1 MSSALPQEETVEAN
15 AQTGIPPGRFQR
27 TFSALRYR
35 DFRLLWFGAFAST
48 TGTFMQTLAQGWL
61 VYTMTGSALLLGV
74 DGFLATGPML
84 LFSLFGGV
92 IADRMERRKIMMLSQ
107 ILQGSFALI
116 LAALIYFHTIKI
128 WHIFILSFLTGS
140 AQSLSG
146 PAYASLLPLL
156 VKRDDMANAVAMN
169 SMQFNLA
176 RVIGPALGGVVF
188 GLWGATACFGINGL
202 SFGFVIIA
210 LLMIKMPP
218 VQPGA
223 TSTSMMAQM
232 KEGFTFVA
240 SKRSLLLLT
249 FLSFAGT
256 FLGMPLFTMM
266 PVVAKSI
273 FNLGPQGLSLLQ
285 ADYGIGSVVGAL
297 FVAGSSY
304 AAKKG
309 RLALAL
315 QLVFAA
321 TLIAFGISRHLAA
334 SLVPYPHSRFRAS
347 QASSRGWPFWPAVDE
362 VAVQFSLRQHNGVA
376 GGKEQGG
383 GDFTAKADAS
393 DDDAAEAA
401 ARCLINDVSHR
412 TAVSRR
418 RAQDRGRPDRLQR
431 RSGSDSHAGSND
443 DDRGHC
449 IDSRGA
455 AAPALRAWARTP
467 PRHRAVSRAATERL
481 R

>member
-1 MSSALPQEETVEAN
+1 MSSLLPQEEGVEAN
-15 AQTGIPPGRFQR
+15 AQAGIPLGRFQR

-92 IADRMERRKIMMLSQ
+92 IADRIERRKIMLLSQ
-107 ILQGSFALI
+107 VAQMTFAFVLTG
-116 LAALIYFHTIKI
+116 LLYFHAVKV

-140 AQSLSG
+140 AQSFSG

-156 VKRDDMANAVAMN
+156 VKRDDMSNAVAMN

-176 RVIGPALGGVVF
+176 RVIGPAIGGVVF
-188 GLWGATACFGINGL
+188 GLWGAAACFGLNGL
-202 SFGFVIIA
+202 SFVAVIIA
-210 LLMIKMPP
+210 LSIIKMPP
-218 VQPGA
+218 LHANA

-232 KEGFTFVA
+232 KEGFAFVA
-240 SKRSLLLLT
+240 SRRSLLMLT

-273 FNLGPQGLSLLQ
+273 FHLGPQGLSYLM

-309 RLALAL
+309 RLALVL
-315 QLVFAA
+315 QLVFAC
-321 TLIAFGISRHLAA
+321 TLVAFGMSRHLAA
-334 SLVPYPHSRFRAS
+334 SLVIAFLAGSAIVGVISLYSSLVQLSTSDAMRGRVMSIFMLAFRGGMPLGSLLAGFVAQRWS
-347 QASSRGWPFWPAVDE
+347 ITTALVVNGIALAAVALVFIVRGTDLDAGLEPAV
-362 VAVQFSLRQHNGVA
+362 A
-376 GGKEQGG
+376 
-383 GDFTAKADAS
+383 
-393 DDDAAEAA
+393 
-401 ARCLINDVSHR
+401 
-412 TAVSRR
+412 
-418 RAQDRGRPDRLQR
+418 
-431 RSGSDSHAGSND
+431 
-443 DDRGHC
+443 
-449 IDSRGA
+449 
-455 AAPALRAWARTP
+455 TP
-467 PRHRAVSRAATERL
+467 
-481 R
+481 